1 MARGSGAMGSSACT
15 TGCSVRSTVN
25 RLFAEAR
32 GRCHGG
38 LQLGLKGGADVDRGF
53 RDRRRAERT
62 LATLLATVARLEFLA
77 RALLEAALLLVLP
90 VFAGFVAPLLPAFLA
105 GFALGFA
112 ALGGL
117 AALELTTLRPP
128 WPAWL
133 GGGSPWAWFMAAMM
147 RK

>member
-15 TGCSVRSTVN
+15 TGCSVRSTV

-112 ALGGL
+112 ALGGF
-117 AALELTTLRPP
+117 AALELTALRLARPGSVAAAP
-128 WPAWL
+128 GL
-133 GGGSPWAWFMAAMM
+133 GLW
-147 RK
+147 RR